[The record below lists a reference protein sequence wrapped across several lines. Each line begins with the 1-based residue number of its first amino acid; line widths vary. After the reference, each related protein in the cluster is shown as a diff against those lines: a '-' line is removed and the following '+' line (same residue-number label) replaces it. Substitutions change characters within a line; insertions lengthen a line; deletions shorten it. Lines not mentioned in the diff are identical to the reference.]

1 MAQEKLLLM
10 SDVKVACVIVW
21 LRKLTKPV
29 VLPTVAYWY
38 MHQSDLLCEAT
49 RTMHSS
55 LVRETGAVRQRSNYK
70 HQSG

>member
-1 MAQEKLLLM
+1 M
-10 SDVKVACVIVW
+10 KVAYVIVW

-55 LVRETGAVRQRSNYK
+55 RIRETGVVKQRLNYK